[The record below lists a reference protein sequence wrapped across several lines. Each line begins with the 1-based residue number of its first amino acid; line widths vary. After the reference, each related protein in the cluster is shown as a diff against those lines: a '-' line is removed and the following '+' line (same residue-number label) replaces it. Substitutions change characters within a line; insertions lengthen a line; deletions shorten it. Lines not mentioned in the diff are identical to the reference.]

1 MGAIKQTTK
10 TNSILINKPTN
21 TMPARKNKKQPKKK
35 TPRKK
40 RATKKAAPK
49 TADDILN
56 EEPIAKPVSIEPNE
70 NDFKDPEGEP
80 EAEDYSPYKPGWAKK
95 YATEKEV
102 ITTENVTKPKTPI
115 VVVAEKHIEPIKI
128 IKDIIDA
135 AEFMLKRL
143 KPRSFQKVE
152 TPEIIK
158 QRISQTKKLLKK
170 MEDEKE

>member
-1 MGAIKQTTK
+1 
-10 TNSILINKPTN
+10 
-21 TMPARKNKKQPKKK
+21 MPARKNKKQPKKK

-40 RATKKAAPK
+40 RAIKKAAPK

-56 EEPIAKPVSIEPNE
+56 EESIAKPVSIEPNE

-80 EAEDYSPYKPGWAKK
+80 EAEDYSPYKPGWAKQYGNK
-95 YATEKEV
+95 NEV
-102 ITTENVTKPKTPI
+102 ITTANVNEPETP
-115 VVVAEKHIEPIKI
+115 VVVVKEKPIEPIKI

-143 KPRSFQKVE
+143 KPRSYQKVE
-152 TPEIIK
+152 TPDLIK